1 MRDRERQHR
10 PEGVHQPEE
19 VGLSGQDREDG
30 DAAEDQDPDPWRP
43 VARMQPTQAVRELPV
58 DAHRVH
64 QARDA
69 DDRGVGRDEQ
79 DRGRQDA
86 DVELTGRLQRPEV
99 DLLDD
104 AEDRVAREAALV
116 LGQAELGLILA
127 VDLLDGK
134 R

>member
-1 MRDRERQHR
+1 
-10 PEGVHQPEE
+10 
-19 VGLSGQDREDG
+19 
-30 DAAEDQDPDPWRP
+30 
-43 VARMQPTQAVRELPV
+43 MQLAQAVRQLPG
-58 DAHRVH
+58 DAHRVD

-69 DDRGVGRDEQ
+69 DDRGVGGDEQ

-127 VDLLDGK
+127 VTCSTGSAESAIAGSVK
-134 R
+134 